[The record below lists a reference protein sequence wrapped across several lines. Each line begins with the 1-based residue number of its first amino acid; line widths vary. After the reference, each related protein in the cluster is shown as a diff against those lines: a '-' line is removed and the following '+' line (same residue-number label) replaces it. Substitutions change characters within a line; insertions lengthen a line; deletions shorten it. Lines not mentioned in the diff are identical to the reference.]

1 MIYHILTFRTGAYI
15 IERKM
20 VMENKEH
27 FGALTERMQ
36 AFREEVLDEKPY
48 IDAERALLATEAYEQ
63 NKNQPKVMQ
72 RALMLKNI
80 LANMSVYIEDRT
92 LIAGNQAT
100 KNCNAPIF
108 PEYTMKFVMDE
119 LDKFEKRDGDVFY
132 ITEETKEQLRSIAPF
147 WENNN
152 LRAKGEALLPDE
164 VSVFMETGVF
174 GMEGKLNA
182 GDAHLAVNYGK
193 MLSEGLIGYEQRTRD
208 LKASLDLT
216 DPASIDK
223 YVFYKAVLI
232 VIGAVRQ
239 FAARYAKLAE
249 NLAAKEPDA
258 KRKAELLEMARICAK
273 VPYEPAESFREAV
286 QAVWFIQ
293 LILQIESNGHSLSY
307 GRFDQYM
314 FPYYKKDMDAG
325 KIAQEEALE
334 LLTCLW
340 IKTLT
345 VNKIRSQAHTLSSAG
360 SPMYQNV
367 TIGGQTTDKKDAV
380 NDLSFLVLKSVAQ
393 TRLTQPNLTVRYH
406 KNLNKAFFDECV
418 EVMKLGFGMPALNN
432 DEIIIPSFIRW
443 GVKEED
449 AYNYSAIGCVETA
462 VPGKWGYR
470 CTGMS
475 YINFPRVLL
484 CAMNNGVDMTSGK
497 RFTKGHGYFKD
508 MESYEELLSAWDKTV
523 REMTRY
529 SVIVENAIDK
539 ASERDVPD
547 ILCSALTDDCIGRGK
562 TIKEGGA
569 VYDFISG
576 LQVGI
581 ANMADSLAAIKKL
594 VFEEKKLTTGEL
606 WDAILDDFQSPESK
620 RIQDM
625 LIHEAPKYGN
635 DDDYV
640 DNLVVEAYDSYLDE
654 IKKYPNTRYQRGP
667 IGGIRYGGT
676 SSISANVGQGV
687 GTMAT
692 PDGRHAHEPLAE
704 GCSPAHNADKNG
716 PTAVFKSVAKLPTE
730 KITGGVLLNQK
741 MTPQILAKEENKQKL
756 EMLIATFFNR
766 LHGYH
771 VQYNIVSRET
781 LLDAQAH
788 PEKHKD
794 LIVRVAGYSAFFNVL
809 SKATQ
814 DDIIGR
820 TEQAL

>member
-1 MIYHILTFRTGAYI
+1 
-15 IERKM
+15 
-20 VMENKEH
+20 MENKEH
-27 FGALTERMQ
+27 FGTLTERMK

-48 IDAERALLATEAYEQ
+48 IDAERAILATQAYKE
-63 NKNQPKVMQ
+63 NLNQPRVVV
-72 RALMLKNI
+72 RARMLKKI
-80 LANMSVYIEDRT
+80 LENMSIYIEEKS
-92 LIAGNQAT
+92 LLAGNQAT

-108 PEYTMKFVMDE
+108 PEYTMEFVLNE
-119 LDKFEKRDGDVFY
+119 LDLFEKRDGDVFY
-132 ITEETKEQLRSIAPF
+132 ITEETKQQLREMAPF

-152 LRAKGEALLPDE
+152 LRARGEALLPDE

-182 GDAHLAVNYGK
+182 GDAHLAVHYQRI
-193 MLSEGLIGYEQRTRD
+193 LSDGLKGYEKRVREK
-208 LKASLDLT
+208 KASLDLT
-216 DPASIDK
+216 NPDSIDK
-223 YVFYKAVLI
+223 YVFYNAVLT
-232 VIGAVRQ
+232 VLEAVHT
-239 FAARYAKLAE
+239 FALRYSALAE
-249 NLAAKEPDA
+249 ELAQKESNVE
-258 KRKAELLEMARICAK
+258 RKAELMEISRICAK
-273 VPYEPAESFREAV
+273 VPYEPAGSFREAV
-286 QAVWFIQ
+286 QSVWFIQ

-314 FPYYKKDMDAG
+314 YPYYIKDIREG
-325 KIAQEEALE
+325 KITEAQALE

-345 VNKIRSQAHTLSSAG
+345 VNKVRSQAHTLSSAG

-367 TIGGQTTDKKDAV
+367 TIGGQTTEKKDAV
-380 NDLSFLVLKSVAQ
+380 NELSFTVLKSVAQ

-406 KNLNKAFFDECV
+406 ANINKQFLDECV

-432 DEIIIPSFIRW
+432 DEVIIPSFIAW

-484 CAMNNGVDMTSGK
+484 CAMNNGVDLTSQK
-497 RFTKGHGYFKD
+497 RFTKGYGYFTE
-508 MESYEELLSAWDKTV
+508 MQSYGELLAAWDKTV

-547 ILCSALTDDCIGRGK
+547 VLCSALTDDCVGRGK

-581 ANMADSLAAIKKL
+581 ANMANSLAAIKKL
-594 VFEEKKLTTGEL
+594 VYEEKKITREQL
-606 WDAILDDFQSPESK
+606 WNAILDDFQSPENQK
-620 RIQDM
+620 IQEM
-625 LIHEAPKYGN
+625 LINEAPKYGN
-635 DDDYV
+635 DDDYA
-640 DNLVVEAYDSYLDE
+640 DKLIVEAYDSYIDE
-654 IKKYPNTRYQRGP
+654 IRKYPNTRYQRGP
-667 IGGIRYGGT
+667 IGGIRYAGT
-676 SSISANVGQGV
+676 SSISANVGQGM

-692 PDGRHAHEPLAE
+692 PDGRNAYEPLAE
-704 GCSPAHNADKNG
+704 GCSPAHNTDKSG
-716 PTAVFKSVAKLPTE
+716 PTAVFKSVSKLPTE

-741 MTPQILAKEENKQKL
+741 MTPQMLSTEENKQKL
-756 EMLIATFFNR
+756 ELLIRTFFNR

-771 VQYNIVSRET
+771 VQYNIVSKET
-781 LLDAQAH
+781 LIDAQKH
-788 PEKHKD
+788 PENHKD

-809 SKATQ
+809 SKKTQ

-820 TEQAL
+820 TEQSL

>member
-1 MIYHILTFRTGAYI
+1 
-15 IERKM
+15 
-20 VMENKEH
+20 MENTKH

-48 IDAERALLATEAYEQ
+48 IDAERAMLVTETYKSHQ
-63 NKNQPKVMQ
+63 NQPNVMK
-72 RALMLKNI
+72 RALML
-80 LANMSVYIEDRT
+80 ANVLENMTIYIEDKT
-92 LIAGNQAT
+92 LLAGNQAT

-132 ITEETKEQLRSIAPF
+132 ITEETKEQLRTIAPF

-193 MLSEGLIGYEQRTRD
+193 MLAEGLSGYEQRTRE
-208 LKASLDLT
+208 LKAALDLT
-216 DPASIDK
+216 DPASVDQ

-232 VIGAVRQ
+232 VIDAVRK
-239 FAARYAKLAE
+239 FAKRYAKLAKE
-249 NLAAKEPDA
+249 LAAKEQDG
-258 KRKAELLEMARICAK
+258 KRKAELEEMARICTK

-314 FPYYKKDMDAG
+314 FPYYKRDMDKGA
-325 KIAQEEALE
+325 ITEAEALE

-345 VNKIRSQAHTLSSAG
+345 VNKVRSQAHTLSSAG

-367 TIGGQTTDKKDAV
+367 TIGGQTTDKQDAV

-406 KNLNKAFFDECV
+406 KNLNKRFFDECV

-432 DEIIIPSFIRW
+432 DEIIIPSFIKW

-497 RFTKGHGYFKD
+497 RFTKGYGYFKD
-508 MESYEELLSAWDKTV
+508 MKSYDELLSAWDKTV

-594 VFEEKKLTTGEL
+594 VFEEKKITAAQL
-606 WDAILDDFQSPESK
+606 WAAILDDFRSPESR

-625 LIHEAPKYGN
+625 LVNDAPKYGN

-640 DNLVVEAYDSYLDE
+640 DQLVVEAYDSYLDE

-676 SSISANVGQGV
+676 SSISANVGQGM

-741 MTPQILAKEENKQKL
+741 MTPQVLAKEENKQKL
-756 EMLIATFFNR
+756 EMLIAAFFNR

-820 TEQAL
+820 TEQAI